1 MTKPTLHIPQKD
13 SPSTYL
19 ITAITNEDDRI
30 TVADSSIFQTD
41 PNNLITRL
49 TLGFDSATTETVEV
63 TEYGPDNLIH
73 IIRKSDGKPSYS
85 WAAGTK
91 VARVFTARDVN
102 EYIEYFDYLDSEKT
116 TIATDLENLTDTVN
130 DTINP
135 IINLQK
141 SWSGK
146 KSIFRGADLGST
158 FTSAQIAA
166 IQSGAFDDL
175 YLGDYWRI
183 GQTLY
188 MIADFNYWF
197 NPSLNEMGNHI
208 VVIPMQC
215 LATKEMD
222 TNAGDSPPL
231 YFHTSIRSYLL
242 NTILP
247 IVSSVFNHHVG
258 EYTENL
264 PSNNNRINK
273 TISIIELMSESMVYG
288 QGMLRSE
295 SDPTYSI
302 GQLALF
308 KVRPDYINAYQKYW
322 LRDRSGSYYCA
333 VDNDGLASFASNYDQ
348 SVGIRPCFPV
358 CGMPVH

>member
-19 ITAITNEDDRI
+19 TVAAVIGEVRI
-30 TVADSSIFQTD
+30 TVADSSIFQLD

-49 TLGFDSATTETVEV
+49 TLGFDTATTETVEV
-63 TEYGPDNLIH
+63 GAYGSGNKISLLTPLTYNWGI
-73 IIRKSDGKPSYS
+73 
-85 WAAGTK
+85 GTK
-91 VARVFTARDVN
+91 IARVFTSNDLS
-102 EYIEYFDYLDSEKT
+102 ETHQYLDYLDGELVTVSSNVSENT
-116 TIATDLENLTDTVN
+116 DEIENTIK
-130 DTINP
+130 P

-166 IQSGAFDDL
+166 IQSGTFDDL

-222 TNAGDSPPL
+222 TNNENSIL

-247 IVSSVFNHHVG
+247 IVSSVFNQHIG

-322 LRDRSGSYYCA
+322 LRDRSGMYYCA
-333 VDNDGLASFASNYDQ
+333 VDNDGLASFASNYDPT
-348 SVGIRPCFPV
+348 VGIRPCFPV
-358 CGMPVH
+358 CGIPAH